1 MSLKHC
7 AGLHDD
13 TCRLVFMLGESER
26 REKQEDIIREA
37 REHGDIVQ
45 GSFRDTYRNLTYKT
59 VMGHVWVR

>member
-1 MSLKHC
+1 
-7 AGLHDD
+7 
-13 TCRLVFMLGESER
+13 MLGESER